1 MYQPS
6 LELQTTIASLASATH
21 LTAAD
26 WEDFLSCS
34 DAQRAQLVQVYKDCG
49 WMPSA
54 SFWTVALKIIG
65 ACVEVASLV
74 TPIAGVVQAVYGVA
88 TLGRS

>member
-1 MYQPS
+1 MNQPS
-6 LELQTTIASLASATH
+6 LELQTTIATLASATH

-34 DAQRAQLVQVYKDCG
+34 DEQRAQLVQVYKDCG
-49 WMPSA
+49 WMPTP
-54 SFWTVALKIIG
+54 SFWVTALRIIG

-74 TPIAGVVQAVYGVA
+74 TPIAEAVQAVYGIA
-88 TLGRS
+88 TLGKS

>member
-54 SFWTVALKIIG
+54 SLWTVALKIIG

-88 TLGRS
+88 TLGKS